1 MEYIHTHFSEQITLD
16 LLCDIAHYSK
26 SYIIRFFKKHTGQ
39 TPAEYIISYRVERAK
54 EMLLENHRNVL
65 DISFECG
72 FSSVSYFIKI
82 FKKYT
87 GTTPHKYLLNNKYG
101 KINSDDQQ

>member
-1 MEYIHTHFSEQITLD
+1 MKIIIFIPSIGFWNIFTHIFP
-16 LLCDIAHYSK
+16 SK
-26 SYIIRFFKKHTGQ
+26 LHLI
-39 TPAEYIISYRVERAK
+39 YIISYCVERAK